1 MKEIKFD
8 IEYDRSDESN
18 ETAKLLVLEGN
29 FNYKQ
34 QIKDILEEFD
44 FEHLHDEMVA
54 LDWRYIDCV
63 ENKSYIPDIQELK
76 NTAQHCLERAVKNQF
91 SETGG
96 FLATHSGGVLNLY
109 FVLEGTI
116 NDFYNLKNV
125 KIYEKP
131 LNKEKILK
139 KLKGKK
145 N

>member
-8 IEYDRSDESN
+8 IEYDHSN
-18 ETAKLLVLEGN
+18 DSSKLLVLEGN

-44 FEHLHDEMVA
+44 FEHVHDAMVA
-54 LDWRYIDCV
+54 LDWHYTDYH

-76 NTAQHCLERAVKNQF
+76 NTAQHCLEKAVKYQL

-96 FLATHSGGVLNLY
+96 FLAVHSGGVLNLY
-109 FVLEGTI
+109 FVLEETI
-116 NDFYNLKNV
+116 NDFYNLKDV

-139 KLKGKK
+139 KIKK
-145 N
+145 KI

>member
-8 IEYDRSDESN
+8 IEYDNSN
-18 ETAKLLVLEGN
+18 ESSKLLVLEGN

-34 QIKDILEEFD
+34 QIKDILDEFD
-44 FEHLHDEMVA
+44 FKHVHDSMVA
-54 LDWRYIDCV
+54 LDWHYTDYH

-76 NTAQHCLERAVKNQF
+76 NTAQHCLEHAVKCQF

-96 FLATHSGGVLNLY
+96 FLAVHSGGVLNLY

-116 NDFYNLKNV
+116 NDFTDLKDV

>member
-8 IEYDRSDESN
+8 IEYDSSN
-18 ETAKLLVLEGN
+18 ESSKLLVLEGN
-29 FNYKQ
+29 FNYEQ

-44 FEHLHDEMVA
+44 FERVHESMLTLYWHYADY
-54 LDWRYIDCV
+54 L
-63 ENKSYIPDIQELK
+63 ENKPYIPDIQVLK
-76 NTAQHCLERAVKNQF
+76 NTAKECLKHAIKCNF

-116 NDFYNLKNV
+116 NDFTDLKDV
-125 KIYEKP
+125 KIYEKS

-139 KLKGKK
+139 KIK
-145 N
+145 NKI

>member
-1 MKEIKFD
+1 MKDIKFD
-8 IEYDRSDESN
+8 IEYDHSN
-18 ETAKLLVLEGN
+18 ESSKLLVLEGN
-29 FNYKQ
+29 FQYKQ

-44 FEHLHDEMVA
+44 FEHVHDSMVA
-54 LDWRYIDCV
+54 LDWHYTDYL

-76 NTAQHCLERAVKNQF
+76 KTAKECLEHAVKCQF

-96 FLATHSGGVLNLY
+96 FLAVHSGGVLNLY
-109 FVLEGTI
+109 FVLEKTMR
-116 NDFYNLKNV
+116 DFYDLKDV
-125 KIYEKP
+125 KIYEKS

>member
-8 IEYDRSDESN
+8 IVHDHSN
-18 ETAKLLVLEGN
+18 ESSKLLVLEGN

-44 FEHLHDEMVA
+44 FERVHDAIVT
-54 LDWRYIDCV
+54 LDWHYTDYY
-63 ENKSYIPDIQELK
+63 ENKSHIPDIQELK
-76 NTAQHCLERAVKNQF
+76 NTAKHCLERAVKYQF

-96 FLATHSGGVLNLY
+96 FLAVHSVGILNLY

-116 NDFYNLKNV
+116 NDFYNLKDV

-139 KLKGKK
+139 KIKK
-145 N
+145 KI

>member
-8 IEYDRSDESN
+8 IEYDQSN

-34 QIKDILEEFD
+34 QIKNILKEFD
-44 FEHLHDEMVA
+44 FGRVKKAMKA
-54 LDWRYIDCV
+54 LNWKYCTSDFKEYF
-63 ENKSYIPDIQELK
+63 PDIQDLK
-76 NTAQHCLERAVKNQF
+76 NTAQFCLEHAIKCDF

-116 NDFYNLKNV
+116 NDFTDLKDV
-125 KIYEKP
+125 TIYEKH

-139 KLKGKK
+139 KLKRG
-145 N
+145 

>member
-8 IEYDRSDESN
+8 IEYDHSN
-18 ETAKLLVLEGN
+18 ESSKLLVLEGN

-44 FEHLHDEMVA
+44 FEHVHDAMVA
-54 LDWRYIDCV
+54 LDWHYTDYH
-63 ENKSYIPDIQELK
+63 ENKLYIPDIQELK
-76 NTAQHCLERAVKNQF
+76 NTAQYCLEHAVKYQL

-96 FLATHSGGVLNLY
+96 FLAIHSGGVLNLY
-109 FVLEGTI
+109 FVLEETMH
-116 NDFYNLKNV
+116 DFYDLKDV

-139 KLKGKK
+139 KIKHG
-145 N
+145 